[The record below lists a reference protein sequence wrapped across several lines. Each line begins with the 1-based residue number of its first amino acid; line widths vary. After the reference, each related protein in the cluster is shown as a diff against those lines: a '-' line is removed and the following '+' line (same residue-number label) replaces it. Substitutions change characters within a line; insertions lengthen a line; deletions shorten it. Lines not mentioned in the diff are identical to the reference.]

1 MTFTGKF
8 VLGFLSQIFSI
19 HRIEDEGGRY
29 LFNSTLPFPS
39 ASQTPRRQPRG
50 CCREFISAHSQQPDS
65 NQESYC
71 LFMFYYILL
80 CFIIF
85 IFYYILFVSLYILIY
100 TYYTVAKKEN
110 ALIIHIAMETWEY
123 TTIRNFITLYL
134 CLFSNYSHTLWLKTR
149 YATDGYKYK
158 TINLQLTQ

>member
-1 MTFTGKF
+1 MKEEGISLTPHYHFHPLHRHLD
-8 VLGFLSQIFSI
+8 VSRVVAAENLSLHIASSRNQTRNLI
-19 HRIEDEGGRY
+19 HI
-29 LFNSTLPFPS
+29 
-39 ASQTPRRQPRG
+39 
-50 CCREFISAHSQQPDS
+50 
-65 NQESYC
+65 YC

-85 IFYYILFVSLYILIY
+85 IFYYILFVSLYLLIY

-123 TTIRNFITLYL
+123 TIIRNFITLYL

-149 YATDGYKYK
+149 CATDGYKYK

>member
-1 MTFTGKF
+1 MKGEGISLTPHCHFHPLHKHLD
-8 VLGFLSQIFSI
+8 VSRVVAAENLSLHI
-19 HRIEDEGGRY
+19 
-29 LFNSTLPFPS
+29 
-39 ASQTPRRQPRG
+39 ASSRTQTRNL
-50 CCREFISAHSQQPDS
+50 IYI
-65 NQESYC
+65 YC

-85 IFYYILFVSLYILIY
+85 IFYYILFLSLYLLIY

-110 ALIIHIAMETWEY
+110 ALIIHIAMEKWEY

-134 CLFSNYSHTLWLKTR
+134 CLFSNYLYTFWLETR

>member
-1 MTFTGKF
+1 MKGEGISLTPHYHFHPLHRHLD
-8 VLGFLSQIFSI
+8 VSRVVAAENLSLHIASSRNQTRNLI
-19 HRIEDEGGRY
+19 HI
-29 LFNSTLPFPS
+29 
-39 ASQTPRRQPRG
+39 
-50 CCREFISAHSQQPDS
+50 
-65 NQESYC
+65 YC

-85 IFYYILFVSLYILIY
+85 IFYYILFVSLYLLIY

-123 TTIRNFITLYL
+123 TTIRNFIILYL

-149 YATDGYKYK
+149 YAIDGYKYK